1 MAEFDLNLS
10 TRPFPAYR
18 LVNLALASVLIA
30 LIVISAWQAYGF
42 VQFSSMTRAIR
53 KTDEEARVES
63 EALGRHLAELE
74 SRLDRPEAAAKLTEI
89 GFFNRL
95 IARKELSWTRLFAN
109 LEELVPNTVHLVSLT
124 PDVGT
129 NGAIALNIIVRG
141 RSIADVSQFIEALER
156 SSPVFEKV
164 AVSIE
169 QKSDLGGTTD
179 IELSLTADYYPQ
191 KETR

>member
-53 KTDEEARVES
+53 KTDEEARVEA

-179 IELSLTADYYPQ
+179 VELSLTANYYPQ

>member
-1 MAEFDLNLS
+1 MA
-10 TRPFPAYR
+10 
-18 LVNLALASVLIA
+18 
-30 LIVISAWQAYGF
+30 
-42 VQFSSMTRAIR
+42 
-53 KTDEEARVES
+53 
-63 EALGRHLAELE
+63 EALGHV
-74 SRLDRPEAAAKLTEI
+74 RLGEIVTAGRAAADFAL
-89 GFFNRL
+89 GQRH
-95 IARKELSWTRLFAN
+95 ELQSRDHFEQLTRLFAN

-179 IELSLTADYYPQ
+179 VELSLTANYYPQ

>member
-63 EALGRHLAELE
+63 EALGRHLAVLE
-74 SRLDRPEAAAKLTEI
+74 SRLDGPEAAATMDGI
-89 GFFNRL
+89 GIMSRV
-95 IARKELSWTRLFAN
+95 IARTEPWW
-109 LEELVPNTVHLVSLT
+109 
-124 PDVGT
+124 
-129 NGAIALNIIVRG
+129 
-141 RSIADVSQFIEALER
+141 
-156 SSPVFEKV
+156 
-164 AVSIE
+164 
-169 QKSDLGGTTD
+169 
-179 IELSLTADYYPQ
+179 
-191 KETR
+191 